1 MHRAEGSSPTGR
13 KDSECQEPRTREVS
27 VITGAE
33 EVSEAGLSGQIFYR
47 DVRYRA
53 QSFTCM

>member
-27 VITGAE
+27 VITGPE

-53 QSFTCM
+53 QSFTRM